1 MSAANNP
8 TIAKLSAL
16 VATIQQVIATLRQ
29 QQAQQP
35 VAPAANPVVFADTPQ
50 MLEVMNLIDYSTKK
64 GAEIYMQV
72 CAPLNNKSLT
82 EGLTWHPIRL
92 SRSSRLF
99 SAVALKWDGTLET
112 RTSPPSPTGTVTPS
126 TSSRTMGKSTER
138 FCSAAGA
145 DSRTRA
151 KQNNKMMSICLAKS
165 LTEDAQARLLTY
177 RKDYLIGTVECA
189 PLMYKVF
196 MHSATI
202 D

>member
-82 EGLTWHPIRL
+82 EGLT
-92 SRSSRLF
+92 
-99 SAVALKWDGTLET
+99 
-112 RTSPPSPTGTVTPS
+112 
-126 TSSRTMGKSTER
+126 
-138 FCSAAGA
+138 
-145 DSRTRA
+145 
-151 KQNNKMMSICLAKS
+151 
-165 LTEDAQARLLTY
+165 
-177 RKDYLIGTVECA
+177 
-189 PLMYKVF
+189 
-196 MHSATI
+196 
-202 D
+202 